1 MDTIH
6 LGKKVKP
13 RIVFS
18 DDSPQTQARR
28 GSHTEHTENSIA
40 DDIKFKRT
48 QNVSEKILRYGKNNN
63 LPAEIMKL
71 ILGNPL
77 LLALISFKVDVAI
90 GDGLM
95 TYKIKGYQG
104 KSPIVEVVQDSQV
117 QDFLANCEADNL
129 WETVFTDYYTF
140 GMFDCEYIATRGG
153 LVDSSFSQKIALANA
168 IDAST
173 IRPAKP
179 KTDFEKVSAY
189 HLNVDWKT
197 ANDSNTLVLPAFR
210 KDKVQRKSIYHV
222 NEYVSGNAYIGL
234 PKWIGAKEYIE
245 YLNQIP
251 TFKKALIQNIATP
264 SWHVKIPSEYFKI
277 NFPNHTDAQ
286 RKEERAK
293 LEQDIEDFLQGA
305 ENAGKPLI
313 TYIWKDSQGRDVCVE
328 IIALKNEI
336 PDTMFNEDFDQLF
349 QITCSAAQVPP
360 SLASILVPGKLS
372 SGSDILNSWNAYIA
386 RIARHRQKILSIIR
400 NVQFVNGWDKDLLFD
415 FRTRELRTTDYAPAG
430 FTENSPQ

>member
-13 RIVFS
+13 KIVFS
-18 DDSPQTQARR
+18 DELPQTQTRR
-28 GSHTEHTENSIA
+28 GTSTDVPKNSIA
-40 DDIKFKRT
+40 EDIKFKRT
-48 QNVSEKILRYGKNNN
+48 QNVSEKILRYGKTNN
-63 LPAEIMKL
+63 LPAEIMQL

-77 LLALISFKVDVAI
+77 LLALISFKVDVGI

-95 TYKIKGYQG
+95 VYKIKGYEG
-104 KSPIVEVVQDSQV
+104 KSPIIEVVQDSQV
-117 QDFLANCEADNL
+117 QDFLANCDEDSL
-129 WETVFTDYYTF
+129 WETLWTDYYTF

-153 LVDSSFSQKIALANA
+153 LTDNNFSQKIAIANA
-168 IDAST
+168 LDAST
-173 IRPAKP
+173 VRPAKP
-179 KTDFEKVSAY
+179 KTDFEEITAY

-197 ANDSNTLVLPAFR
+197 AKDDNTLVLPAFR
-210 KDKVQRKSIYHV
+210 KDKVQKKSICHV

-277 NFPNHTDAQ
+277 NFPNYTAEQ
-286 RKEERAK
+286 IKIEREN
-293 LEQDIEDFLQGA
+293 LRQDIEEFLQGA

-313 TYIWKDSQGRDVCVE
+313 TYIWKDSQGRDVSVE

-386 RIARHRQKILSIIR
+386 RIARHRKKILSVIR
-400 NVQFVNGWDKDLLFD
+400 NVQIVNGWDKDLLFD
-415 FRTRELRTTDYAPAG
+415 FRTRELRTTDYAPTG
-430 FTENSPQ
+430 HTDNSPQ